1 MKIEDIVINDVYDK
15 TSILETF
22 NINGDLYGVGISLK
36 TNSFVAVYALNSLYN
51 NRWEDG
57 ILKYIRNIQG
67 NDYLHE
73 QNAALMNTASSQTT
87 IYVFE
92 KSFGKYTFKGIF
104 ISKGDPVIEKDQFNN
119 SETYCFSLEPAS
131 KEVIPTAS
139 KSPLID
145 NTDDKMKLLR
155 VYRTDRDLVISTSKG
170 ERYCRL
176 SNAKFLNIDEL
187 ERKCDQLIGSNVIT
201 TAKWGYEDDYFFGE
215 IEEDTEVN
223 ISSNPPNENS
233 TTRPQEAP
241 KSNQKPF
248 SDEERFVK
256 RIIGPPGTGKTYTL
270 MKLISERLKEGLKP
284 SEIAFVS
291 FSNEAA
297 NVAKNRIDES
307 GDFPEYNKRDFT
319 YFRTLHSLS
328 VGLGCSGGKKFMDS
342 KHMKNF
348 DGTIEAKEVWREQGI
363 AETVVWRDEHFCLT
377 LKSLANSRK
386 LSIDEVF
393 DDVCEI
399 ETETSNKAQVARSFK
414 FNKWKITSANTFEL
428 AKEWLRLYEDYKTK
442 NNLMDFDD
450 MIAAMKNPNF
460 DKSKMRFKLFIVDE
474 AQDNSDALWDFAK
487 LVISESKECIV
498 AGDDNQAIMEQFG
511 ASPKAFLDLDVN
523 EEEEL
528 NISYRLPIS
537 GKEALDKG
545 PGAQLA
551 PRVFEVR
558 PKAEQGSIMDSIISM
573 IDGKKKKS
581 QLNLHTLTEI
591 VQDLSINGNWL
602 IMAPTNASVKHI
614 SEIFQK
620 YEIPHFRKNEP
631 ITLKNEKKVS
641 RNIRVQTIHTSK
653 GAEAANV
660 AIVSMSRGD
669 HNMYYNNDIHS
680 DRLAYVAESRHSN
693 RLYRIGLKS
702 IAVSLVT
709 AIDDRK
715 QV

>member
-1 MKIEDIVINDVYDK
+1 MNIQDLTINGVYDK
-15 TSILETF
+15 TSILDTF
-22 NINGDLYGVGISLK
+22 SINGDLYGVGISPK
-36 TNSFVAVYALNSLYN
+36 TNSVVAVYALNSSYN

-73 QNAALMNTASSQTT
+73 QNKALMDAPAWPLT
-87 IYVFE
+87 IHVFE
-92 KSFGKYTFKGIF
+92 KSFGKYTYKGIF

-139 KSPLID
+139 KSPQID

-155 VYRTDRDLVISTSKG
+155 VYKTDRDLVISTSKG

-201 TAKWGYEDDYFFGE
+201 TAKWGYGDDYFFGE

-223 ISSNPPNENS
+223 ISSNLPNENS
-233 TTRPQEAP
+233 TTRPQETP

-248 SDEERFVK
+248 SDDERFVK

-270 MKLISERLKEGLKP
+270 MELISTRLKEGLKP

-307 GDFPEYNKRDFT
+307 DDFPGYNKRDFT

-348 DGTIEAKEVWREQGI
+348 DGTIETKEVWREKGI

-393 DDVCEI
+393 DDVREI
-399 ETETSNKAQVARSFK
+399 ETETSNLKQVERSFE
-414 FNKWKITSANTFEL
+414 FNKWHITTHDYLGL

-450 MIAAMKNPNF
+450 MIAAMTNPNF

-511 ASPKAFLDLDVN
+511 ASPKAFLDLDVD

-545 PGAQLA
+545 SGAKLA
-551 PRVFEVR
+551 PRVFEVCSE
-558 PKAEQGSIMDSIISM
+558 AEKGSIIGSIISM
-573 IDGKKKKS
+573 IDGKKETS
-581 QLNLHTLTEI
+581 ELDLHTLTEI
-591 VQDLSINGNWL
+591 VQDLSINGDWL
-602 IMAPTNASVKHI
+602 IMAPTNDSVKHI

-653 GAEAANV
+653 GAEAENV
-660 AIVSMSRGD
+660 AIVLRTRGD
-669 HNMYYNNDIHS
+669 GHMYYKNGIHS
-680 DRLAYVAESRHSN
+680 DRLAYVAESRHKN
-693 RLYRIGLKS
+693 RLYRIGLKPL
-702 IAVSLVT
+702 AESLLT